1 MFSSSLCILLFQRII
16 LIFHL
21 LDAVEREVAGDGE
34 AVSLD
39 GVELLPSV
47 AGIPDFNHGILHNVL
62 RFLPVESNAKGQSE
76 ELVLQRQNI
85 VLETDFFH
93 PSIIND
99 DSPAIKLQATMNY
112 FYF

>member
-1 MFSSSLCILLFQRII
+1 MLFRS
-16 LIFHL
+16 
-21 LDAVEREVAGDGE
+21 VG
-34 AVSLD
+34 LD

-47 AGIPDFNHGILHNVL
+47 AGIPDFNHGILHNVF
-62 RFLPVESNAKGQSE
+62 RFLPVESNAKGQPE
-76 ELVLQRQNI
+76 EFVLQRQNI

-99 DSPAIKLQATMNY
+99 DYVIRKLQPILIY

>member
-1 MFSSSLCILLFQRII
+1 MEHI
-16 LIFHL
+16 HL
-21 LDAVEREVAGDGE
+21 LDAVEREVAGDGK
-34 AVSLD
+34 AVGLD

-62 RFLPVESNAKGQSE
+62 RFLPVESNAKCQPE
-76 ELVLQRQNI
+76 EFILQWQNI

-99 DSPAIKLQATMNY
+99 DLPVRKLQATLNY